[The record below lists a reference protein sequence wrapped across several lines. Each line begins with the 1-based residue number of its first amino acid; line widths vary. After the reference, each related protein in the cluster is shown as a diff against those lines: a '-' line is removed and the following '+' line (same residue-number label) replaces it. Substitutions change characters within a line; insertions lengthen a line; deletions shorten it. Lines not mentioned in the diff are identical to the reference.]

1 MTTYEKVCEYCGKPF
16 EAHRK
21 NKVFCSRKCKDIS
34 FRLRNGIKCN
44 PNPEPYHKICCVCG
58 KAFASFRKAE
68 VTCSSECAKKYHSA
82 ERYKKGK
89 PAPKKCVICGEDFT
103 PRFFRQVTCG
113 NADCISA
120 NRYERYNRK
129 RREDRAKK
137 AKDRPPVILEEKEC
151 AYCGA
156 LFISD
161 PRIGKKYCGEG
172 CAKSASRERRG
183 RKDKRIPKAARVDRI
198 DIHRLFTRDGGKCYI
213 CGCGC
218 DWDDWRAANN
228 GNKYP
233 GDSYPTIDHVIPVSK
248 GGLDSWA
255 NVRLACWKCN
265 TLKSDSVIDAG
276 ALDVVFAYSQKPK
289 GTQAKKT
296 AQYTLAGELVKVWES
311 TAQIRRELGLNDKHI
326 QSVCKG
332 YKSNTGNA
340 YGYHWEY
347 VNG

>member
-44 PNPEPYHKICCVCG
+44 PNPEPYHKICRVCG
-58 KAFASFRKAE
+58 KAFDSFRQTDA
-68 VTCSSECAKKYHSA
+68 TCSSECSERYHSKT
-82 ERYKKGK
+82 RTTQHD
-89 PAPKKCVICGEDFT
+89 PRMCVICGAIFIPKTDT
-103 PRFFRQVTCG
+103 QATCSRQCFLKKY
-113 NADCISA
+113 NE
-120 NRYERYNRK
+120 ERNRK
-129 RREDRAKK
+129 RA
-137 AKDRPPVILEEKEC
+137 ALRPPVEYEVRICPVCGEEFQADKRGARKYCSKEC
-151 AYCGA
+151 ASYA
-156 LFISD
+156 
-161 PRIGKKYCGEG
+161 
-172 CAKSASRERRG
+172 G
-183 RKDKRIPKAARVDRI
+183 RKRANKRHDKRIPKAARVDNI
-198 DIHRLFTRDGGKCYI
+198 DLHRLFKRDGGKCYI

-218 DWDDWRAANN
+218 DWNDWRTAKS
-228 GNKYP
+228 GSQYP
-233 GDSYPTIDHVIPVSK
+233 GDTYPTIDHVFPVSQ

-265 TLKSDSVIDAG
+265 TLKSDSVIDAV